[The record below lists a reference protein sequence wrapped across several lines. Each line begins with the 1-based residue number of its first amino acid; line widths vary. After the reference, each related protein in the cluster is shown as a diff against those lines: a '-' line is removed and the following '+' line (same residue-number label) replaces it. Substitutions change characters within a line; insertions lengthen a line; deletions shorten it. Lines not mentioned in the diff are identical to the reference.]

1 MRQRP
6 RGDSRGIL
14 DPARLLREVRF
25 RRHLPA
31 EPLRAWVEH
40 YWLIDWTLSAPFE
53 QRIVPHPAVNV
64 VFRSDGEADRD
75 NERAEGNGGS
85 DGQSH
90 RDGGAVESGEVA
102 GVGRDLF
109 RITLTGTGR
118 VCGVQFRPGGFHP
131 FWRQSVAGLTGRR
144 LPLPAGRLTR
154 PAHPVCA
161 GSDDDRCRA
170 LDAALTAWAP
180 DPDPGAAEAVRL
192 AESIRADR
200 TVLRVDEFAARHDVP
215 VRRLQRLFTEYVGVG
230 PKWVIRRYRLQEA
243 VERAAGA
250 PLDWAGLAANLGYS
264 DQAHLVRDFTAVA
277 GVSPAAYAR
286 SVH

>member
-1 MRQRP
+1 MRQRT
-6 RGDSRGIL
+6 RDDSRGIL

-31 EPLRAWVEH
+31 EPLRGWVEH
-40 YWLIDWTLSAPFE
+40 YWLVDWTLSTPFE

-64 VFRSDGEADRD
+64 VFRSDGDGD
-75 NERAEGNGGS
+75 AEG
-85 DGQSH
+85 
-90 RDGGAVESGEVA
+90 AEVA
-102 GVGRDLF
+102 GVGRDPF

-131 FWRQSVAGLTGRR
+131 FWRRSVAELTGRR
-144 LPLPAGRLTR
+144 LPLPAGRLSR
-154 PAHPVCA
+154 AAQPVCA
-161 GSDDDRCRA
+161 GSDSDSCRA
-170 LDAALTAWAP
+170 LDATLTAWAP
-180 DPDPGAAEAVRL
+180 DPDPAAKEAVRL
-192 AESIRADR
+192 VESIRADR
-200 TVLRVDEFAARHDVP
+200 TVLRVDEFAARHGIP
-215 VRRLQRLFTEYVGVG
+215 VRRLQRLFTECVGVS

-250 PLDWAGLAANLGYS
+250 PVDWAGLAATLGYS

-286 SVH
+286 SVR

>member
-14 DPARLLREVRF
+14 DPGRMLREVRF

-31 EPLRAWVEH
+31 QPLRPWVEH
-40 YWLIDWTLSAPFE
+40 YWLIDWALHTPFE
-53 QRIVPHPAVNV
+53 QRVVPHPAVNV
-64 VFRSDGEADRD
+64 VFRRDGDGSGSGSSDG
-75 NERAEGNGGS
+75 
-85 DGQSH
+85 DGT
-90 RDGGAVESGEVA
+90 ASGEVA

-131 FWRQSVAGLTGRR
+131 FWQRPVSELTGRR
-144 LPLPAGRLTR
+144 VPLPTGRLAS
-154 PAHPVCA
+154 PGIGVCA
-161 GSDDDRCRA
+161 GTDEERCEA
-170 LDAALTAWAP
+170 LDALLSAWEPTP
-180 DPDPGAAEAVRL
+180 DPLAEEATRL
-192 AESIRADR
+192 AEAIRTDR
-200 TVLRVDEFAARHDVP
+200 TVLRVGDFAARHDVP
-215 VRRLQRLFTEYVGVG
+215 VRRLQRLFLEYVGVG

-243 VERAAGA
+243 VEQAAGG
-250 PLDWAGLAANLGYS
+250 PLSWADLAADLGYS

-286 SVH
+286 SVR